1 MKDKIDIDVL
11 NLYKEDGKLRCSEHN
26 ELPLLIWNYH
36 DRVQYTPELW
46 DDITLNCRGLV
57 TDTGGNIIARSFPK
71 FFNMEEIEINHD
83 KEFRTF
89 EKLDGSLGILFNYN
103 NEWIFSSRGSF
114 HSEQAVKAMEIIKE
128 KHPQFTKLDASFSYI
143 FEIIYPQ
150 NRIVVNYGNSTR
162 LIYLS
167 KYNKSGTEY
176 LDIESMKD
184 KGFDVVNEI
193 LINTSFN
200 ELKNLNTANEEGFVI
215 RFEDGQRMKIKFDD
229 YIELHRIKTNVNV
242 KLVLETYRDNN
253 LIQIIDIIPDEF
265 MDWFKLTYNH
275 IERDFRSIKEDILY
289 QYMKYKDRNPNC
301 VKEFALSIVELP
313 QVYKTIMFMLYRN
326 IASIDDDRIRTI
338 IIEKHIM
345 NCAYEEYE
353 R

>member
-1 MKDKIDIDVL
+1 M
-11 NLYKEDGKLRCSEHN
+11 
-26 ELPLLIWNYH
+26 
-36 DRVQYTPELW
+36 
-46 DDITLNCRGLV
+46 
-57 TDTGGNIIARSFPK
+57 
-71 FFNMEEIEINHD
+71 
-83 KEFRTF
+83 
-89 EKLDGSLGILFNYN
+89 
-103 NEWIFSSRGSF
+103 
-114 HSEQAVKAMEIIKE
+114 
-128 KHPQFTKLDASFSYI
+128 
-143 FEIIYPQ
+143 
-150 NRIVVNYGNSTR
+150 
-162 LIYLS
+162 
-167 KYNKSGTEY
+167 
-176 LDIESMKD
+176 
-184 KGFDVVNEI
+184 
-193 LINTSFN
+193 
-200 ELKNLNTANEEGFVI
+200 
-215 RFEDGQRMKIKFDD
+215 
-229 YIELHRIKTNVNV
+229 
-242 KLVLETYRDNN
+242 VLETYRDNN